1 MEQLNVLVL
10 DDEERIVQEVREF
23 LENSG
28 FQVSAAGRPSA
39 AFGIL
44 QSQTVDIALIDIKLP
59 EYSGLT
65 FLRRLKDERP
75 EVESIVMSG
84 HGDMESVIE
93 AFRIGAF
100 DYLRK
105 PFSSFDLKAAIER
118 IRRYLDARDST
129 HRYARLCEELNRE
142 LIGNEELIGD
152 SPVIQNVRDAIA
164 TAAAHPDAPVLIQG
178 ESGTGKELVARRI
191 HTLSA
196 RSSGRFVA
204 VNCAAVPREMFESE
218 FFGHAKGAF
227 TDAHATRNGLFKTAS
242 GGALFLDEVG
252 EIPLDLQAKL
262 LRVIEDGRVRPVGSD
277 SEYQVSARVLCAT
290 NKNLLDEVKAGR
302 FRRDLYYRLAVV
314 ETYIPPLRERSEDI
328 GVLAN
333 LFYSR
338 YVRKHPGM
346 MAQAL
351 PEKLIARFRSYSFP
365 GNVRELKNLVERI
378 AILGRDPMEKELCAW
393 LDEGASV
400 NHTPLSASLG
410 GERTLNL
417 ENLEKET
424 IRIALGKT
432 GGNCSA
438 AAVLLGITRQS
449 LERRLLRYGL
459 K

>member
-1 MEQLNVLVL
+1 MEKLSVLVL

-23 LENSG
+23 LENMG
-28 FQVSAAGRPSA
+28 FQVHAAGRPSA
-39 AFGIL
+39 AFAAL
-44 QSQTVDIALIDIKLP
+44 QSKSIDIALIDIKLP

-129 HRYARLCEELNRE
+129 RRYARLCEELNRE

-152 SPVIQNVRDAIA
+152 SRAIQSVRDAIA

-191 HTLSA
+191 HALSA

-227 TDAHATRNGLFKTAS
+227 TDAHASRNGLFKTAS

-277 SEYQVSARVLCAT
+277 METQVSARVLCAT

-302 FRRDLYYRLAVV
+302 FRGDLYYRLAVV
-314 ETYIPPLRERSEDI
+314 ETYIPPLRERPEDI
-328 GVLAN
+328 GLLAEF
-333 LFYSR
+333 FYSK
-338 YVRKHPGM
+338 YSKNSGRKG
-346 MAQAL
+346 QAL
-351 PEKLIARFRSYSFP
+351 SPDLIARFKGYAFP
-365 GNVRELKNLVERI
+365 GNVRELKNLIERI
-378 AILGRDPMEKELCAW
+378 FILGRDPMEKELCAW
-393 LDEGASV
+393 LNAGAPEKEQTLPPSR
-400 NHTPLSASLG
+400 
-410 GERTLNL
+410 GEMQPLNL
-417 ENLEKET
+417 ENLERET

-438 AAVLLGITRQS
+438 AAGLLGITRQS
-449 LERRLLRYGL
+449 LERRLFRYGM